1 MITEIQGLTKI
12 QLISKAAK
20 APKGMQNIFRIIC
33 IILFLILIFCV
44 PGFLKFR
51 HYCQVKNY
59 YVFAA

>member
-1 MITEIQGLTKI
+1 MITEIQGLTKTSI
-12 QLISKAAK
+12 GSKVVRT
-20 APKGMQNIFRIIC
+20 PKGMQNIFRIIC

-51 HYCQVKNY
+51 HYCQVNNY